1 MKWQKKTNH
10 QISKS
15 RERTKLE
22 ASHSDFT
29 LHCKAIAIITI
40 DPQTNGT
47 EWKEINLLKQSQ
59 LTYNKEAT
67 MIQCEQDSPFNK
79 WY

>member
-1 MKWQKKTNH
+1 MAKKKKNH

-47 EWKEINLLKQSQ
+47 EWKEINLLK
-59 LTYNKEAT
+59 
-67 MIQCEQDSPFNK
+67 
-79 WY
+79 